1 MNWRSLGDSNPC
13 FRRERVTPSA
23 PTPLRTRSSKMN
35 HGLEN
40 AIDAAT
46 YVQSNIKT
54 NESDL
59 IMT

>member
-1 MNWRSLGDSNPC
+1 
-13 FRRERVTPSA
+13 
-23 PTPLRTRSSKMN
+23 MN